1 MLNNIKKTTLFHEYY
16 EEWIQVYKEGA
27 IRDVTMK
34 KIRIDAILGSSAV
47 TGIASWR
54 TEPNYL
60 SKAAQ

>member
-34 KIRIDAILGSSAV
+34 KN
-47 TGIASWR
+47 T
-54 TEPNYL
+54 N
-60 SKAAQ
+60 